1 MPLKTSLL
9 SALFALALAG
19 GAQAAAATAAK
30 AEAGTSDEVDCSREQ
45 TSTVGMRICASSD
58 LERAEQELKA
68 TRQKLRKASD
78 PGTRKALDALFKA
91 SDTYTDALCE
101 GKDEIRRRRHAP
113 RRSARHV
120 PGRRNPAAEPGASRS
135 AESAGRQL
143 TPMRR
148 ARAHT
153 PAACACWSAW

>member
-19 GAQAAAATAAK
+19 GAQAARRHGCEGGSRHVRRSGLFQGA
-30 AEAGTSDEVDCSREQ
+30 DVDGR
-45 TSTVGMRICASSD
+45 MRVCASRD
-58 LERAEQELKA
+58 LDRAEQELKA

-101 GKDEIRRRRHAP
+101 AKTKSGEGGTLHGVALGMCLAGETRRQNQVLLDLLNRP
-113 RRSARHV
+113 EGS
-120 PGRRNPAAEPGASRS
+120 
-135 AESAGRQL
+135 
-143 TPMRR
+143 
-148 ARAHT
+148 
-153 PAACACWSAW
+153 

>member
-45 TSTVGMRICASSD
+45 TSTVGMRICASRD

-101 GKDEIRRRRHAP
+101 AKTKSGEGGTLHGVALGMCLAGETRRQNQELLDLLNRP
-113 RRSARHV
+113 EGS
-120 PGRRNPAAEPGASRS
+120 
-135 AESAGRQL
+135 
-143 TPMRR
+143 
-148 ARAHT
+148 
-153 PAACACWSAW
+153 